1 MQHSRRCWTNEAA
14 NSEAET
20 RGNAIKQKFPEY
32 RTPPLSRC
40 DDSSTFSPRLSPLF
54 CSNNPPIPLQRQQPI
69 DTSVVTNSFGPKLK
83 RVTTRQTLHF
93 SDTKRFFQIRRVSSP
108 AMADSTLPPIT
119 ATAPLQ
125 RCRRPVWALTN
136 VWNDRMG
143 AARFRYNPSCPRKVV
158 TTNEGGRRT
167 CSQ

>member
-108 AMADSTLPPIT
+108 AMADSTLPAHHSYG
-119 ATAPLQ
+119 ATTTVSSPRVGFDQRLERPYGRSPLQ
-125 RCRRPVWALTN
+125 V
-136 VWNDRMG
+136 
-143 AARFRYNPSCPRKVV
+143 
-158 TTNEGGRRT
+158 
-167 CSQ
+167 